1 MLVRRRH
8 TVRAFHGLARQC
20 IRTIHDS
27 SSSTSSSPHVIATQ
41 QLGHREYA
49 FHSPTTTPG
58 RRPTLELVP
67 SSKPSLVESIRNIP
81 LLLEDLFLPRDHAT
95 STTPD
100 YLPYVKYQFIASV
113 AGTTCGVLSM
123 QSLLFAIGLQSG
135 AIPMAAALNWVIKD
149 GLGQFGGVLFASL
162 VNHRFDA
169 DPKRWRMVSAF
180 AMDAATLLEILTPLW
195 PAYFLPLA
203 ATANIAKNISWLS
216 SSATRAG
223 FHYSFAQKENL
234 ADITAKAGSQSIASS
249 IVGTA
254 VGIAI
259 SPWLGTD
266 TFDVALAFGLLS
278 AVHLCSIYKS
288 LAVVALPTLNQQRLH
303 AVADAYWQ
311 HIDATTKINHAMFKT
326 STTDETNAFET
337 SGTPETNAFKTSGT
351 PPILRPDQVKEAFV
365 FRVWGGYPSRFT
377 QSKVSLS
384 ARLDQLGVVPD
395 AKAMYI
401 LHGDDPKPNIPPS
414 RSTIYLLLHV
424 DATNVHVL
432 QAHLHLVRVRML
444 MERMDAA
451 AAIAQSRLDIHQKR
465 NELTVQDHFV
475 QLMLASDWH

>member
-1 MLVRRRH
+1 MLVSRRH

-20 IRTIHDS
+20 IRTIHES
-27 SSSTSSSPHVIATQ
+27 SSPTSSSPHVIATQ

-162 VNHRFDA
+162 
-169 DPKRWRMVSAF
+169 RWRMVSAF

-311 HIDATTKINHAMFKT
+311 HIDATTKTNHAMFKTSGTPETNAFKTSGTPETNAFKT
-326 STTDETNAFET
+326 STTDETNAFKT
-337 SGTPETNAFKTSGT
+337 SDTPETNAFKTSGT
-351 PPILRPDQVKEAFV
+351 PPILRPDQVKESFV

-377 QSKVSLS
+377 QSKVSLKETV
-384 ARLDQLGVVPD
+384 AR
-395 AKAMYI
+395 Y
-401 LHGDDPKPNIPPS
+401 
-414 RSTIYLLLHV
+414 
-424 DATNVHVL
+424 
-432 QAHLHLVRVRML
+432 
-444 MERMDAA
+444 
-451 AAIAQSRLDIHQKR
+451 RLYHHK
-465 NELTVQDHFV
+465 
-475 QLMLASDWH
+475 

>member
-1 MLVRRRH
+1 MLVSRRH

-20 IRTIHDS
+20 IRTIHES
-27 SSSTSSSPHVIATQ
+27 SSPTSSSPHVIATQ

-203 ATANIAKNISWLS
+203 AAANMAKNISWLS

-266 TFDVALAFGLLS
+266 TFDVAAAFGLLS

-311 HIDATTKINHAMFKT
+311 HIDATTKTNHAMFKT
-326 STTDETNAFET
+326 SGTPETNAFKTSDTPETNTFKT
-337 SGTPETNAFKTSGT
+337 SGTPETNAFKTSDTPETNAFKTSGT
-351 PPILRPDQVKEAFV
+351 PPILRPDQVKESFV
-365 FRVWGGYPSRFT
+365 FRVWGGYPKET
-377 QSKVSLS
+377 V
-384 ARLDQLGVVPD
+384 AR
-395 AKAMYI
+395 Y
-401 LHGDDPKPNIPPS
+401 
-414 RSTIYLLLHV
+414 
-424 DATNVHVL
+424 
-432 QAHLHLVRVRML
+432 
-444 MERMDAA
+444 
-451 AAIAQSRLDIHQKR
+451 RLYHHK
-465 NELTVQDHFV
+465 
-475 QLMLASDWH
+475 